1 MTNPPQSTEFKCLTK
16 NNQPTHTHT
25 HLPTHG
31 YIRSHDYMLKGK
43 LTYLHR
49 GDHVMTMQTT
59 YVLFPLVLHS
69 GAICVSLLFVY
80 ILIEELFKGVSA
92 GLTIEVPIGVEA
104 GRWSWISL
112 WVSWMAVIGNLNL
125 SDSQKPVR
133 MNQHT
138 SQWSH

>member
-1 MTNPPQSTEFKCLTK
+1 
-16 NNQPTHTHT
+16 
-25 HLPTHG
+25 
-31 YIRSHDYMLKGK
+31 
-43 LTYLHR
+43 
-49 GDHVMTMQTT
+49 MTMQTT